1 MNMDLKVIEKSDTQI
16 LIEIGGES
24 HTLLNTL
31 KSSLLDDPRVEV
43 ATYDIKHPT
52 ISEPVLFVKT
62 DGVDPIV
69 AITEASDRLIEV
81 YEEFKTVFNEKASI

>member
-1 MNMDLKVIEKSDTQI
+1 MDLKVIEKSDTQI
-16 LIEIGGES
+16 LVEIGGES

-52 ISEPVLFVKT
+52 ISDPVLFVKT
-62 DGVDPIV
+62 EGVDPIV
-69 AITEASDRLIEV
+69 AITEASERLIEV
-81 YEEFKTVFNEKASI
+81 YEEFKTVFSEKASI